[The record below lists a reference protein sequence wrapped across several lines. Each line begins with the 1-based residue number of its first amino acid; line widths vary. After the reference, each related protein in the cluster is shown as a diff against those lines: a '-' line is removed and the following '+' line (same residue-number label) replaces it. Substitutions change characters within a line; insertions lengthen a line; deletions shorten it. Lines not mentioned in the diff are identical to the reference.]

1 MQTISDTFLTLASNT
16 LADTENGFSA
26 SMIVSFFTSFSVDF
40 NVDLPHHSIPFSTN
54 KRTAFLENLRCFSPE
69 QQYHILTSLCNDV
82 LQSSRPEVKKLS
94 QLLKQRYGM
103 LDTGSITF
111 DRALAADTSHWLSR
125 FPNALECYEKAL
137 EKRRQGIYERNLL
150 DDLRLSLELLL
161 KSVLKND
168 KSLENQ
174 LSHLGSFVSKIGGT
188 KEFCNMFVKLIDYY
202 SKYQNEHVKHND
214 KIVEL
219 EIDFMVDI
227 TSAFMKTICRYA

>member
-1 MQTISDTFLTLASNT
+1 M
-16 LADTENGFSA
+16 
-26 SMIVSFFTSFSVDF
+26 
-40 NVDLPHHSIPFSTN
+40 
-54 KRTAFLENLRCFSPE
+54 
-69 QQYHILTSLCNDV
+69 
-82 LQSSRPEVKKLS
+82 
-94 QLLKQRYGM
+94 
-103 LDTGSITF
+103 
-111 DRALAADTSHWLSR
+111 
-125 FPNALECYEKAL
+125 
-137 EKRRQGIYERNLL
+137 
-150 DDLRLSLELLL
+150 ELLL